1 MSWRGGGN
9 RDSNQTGQGQGKGKG
24 SLFKEGD
31 LASRL
36 LAVRGFL
43 VESWAHFLVR
53 PRPLLGGQSNALCIE
68 RESAVSIIRTPQSD
82 FCVTGKSKLGLEDRQ
97 LT

>member
-1 MSWRGGGN
+1 VAEETEIVIRRARERGRGRG
-9 RDSNQTGQGQGKGKG
+9 REVF
-24 SLFKEGD
+24 FKEGD

-53 PRPLLGGQSNALCIE
+53 RRPLLGGQSNALCIE